1 MYFNIL
7 SLKLSKYVTMRK
19 LHKID
24 NQIYQNDQNSIFV
37 LESFLQWNENKI
49 QTNLELKI
57 KHPK

>member
-1 MYFNIL
+1 
-7 SLKLSKYVTMRK
+7 MRK